1 MLHSRIRR
9 CTWSLHQ
16 GFGKLQVG
24 ACSHAFAVLSRP
36 SPDHE
41 PLVTTFRECKQERC
55 HLTLLWILDAKAES
69 VTCTTQADLD
79 PLKAQLRKRDK
90 LLQGEERL
98 RQQRKEQQLQQQQQA
113 EGGAGG
119 GGGGAEVGAG
129 ADGLQ
134 QHAQLRGPL
143 SVSVEGEEEERALG
157 KAAQPMPTVQR
168 VNAADAAQWRRTDNI
183 IMAVLSRCARLL
195 MSGRAFV
202 GGLLTLYSLQRA
214 HQPTGEGRE
223 SSAKRAFLS

>member
-24 ACSHAFAVLSRP
+24 ACSHAFAVLGCP

-41 PLVTTFRECKQERC
+41 PSVTTFRECKQERC

-98 RQQRKEQQLQQQQQA
+98 RQQRKEQQLQQQQA
-113 EGGAGG
+113 EGGVGG

-134 QHAQLRGPL
+134 QHAKLRGPL

-157 KAAQPMPTVQR
+157 KAAQPMPTLQR

-183 IMAVLSRCARLL
+183 IMAVLSRCACLTSEWESVCRW
-195 MSGRAFV
+195 
-202 GGLLTLYSLQRA
+202 LLTLYSL
-214 HQPTGEGRE
+214 
-223 SSAKRAFLS
+223 